1 MPYMYHTVN
10 RVDIMIYRIP
20 KIFAKILCWYFFI
33 HHRPRWFVFC
43 FQKKYEALWNV
54 FWICLHEQ
62 LTVRVSFVNM
72 NEHSG
77 RKSEDFFQIIGNFV
91 FFICA
96 STSSKKF
103 PNKFSVRV
111 KLLKLMIQ
119 KYVLTVHDG
128 QRWLYSA
135 CVQRAYTSTY
145 VNISLF
151 FLSRGTAKY
160 QITML
165 YELST
170 ALFCSFAEVLRLLA
184 NRFQLPE
191 YICLKAHK
199 R

>member
-1 MPYMYHTVN
+1 M
-10 RVDIMIYRIP
+10 
-20 KIFAKILCWYFFI
+20 
-33 HHRPRWFVFC
+33 
-43 FQKKYEALWNV
+43 
-54 FWICLHEQ
+54 
-62 LTVRVSFVNM
+62 S
-72 NEHSG
+72 
-77 RKSEDFFQIIGNFV
+77 
-91 FFICA
+91 
-96 STSSKKF
+96 
-103 PNKFSVRV
+103 
-111 KLLKLMIQ
+111 
-119 KYVLTVHDG
+119 
-128 QRWLYSA
+128 WLYMMDNDGYT
-135 CVQRAYTSTY
+135 QRAYTSTY